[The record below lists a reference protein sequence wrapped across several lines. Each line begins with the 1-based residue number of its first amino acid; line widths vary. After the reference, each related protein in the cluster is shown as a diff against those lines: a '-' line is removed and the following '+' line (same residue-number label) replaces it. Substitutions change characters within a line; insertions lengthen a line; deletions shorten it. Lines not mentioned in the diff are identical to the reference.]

1 MNELTTFERKVM
13 HALLDGED
21 DILSILREQ
30 LGATVVVKRK
40 MTGVGFFTT
49 FAVSDDVPRADD
61 RSLKFGDVIASIS
74 GVAHGAGFLLYVE
87 HGALH
92 MLEGYTYDEPWP
104 KEISAFELTYRS
116 GDQRDLEALRK
127 ILQGNNASQTEP

>member
-1 MNELTTFERKVM
+1 MKDLTTLERKVM
-13 HALLDGED
+13 QALLDGED

-49 FAVSDDVPRADD
+49 FAVSDDVRRADD
-61 RSLKFGDVIASIS
+61 RSFKFDDVIASIS
-74 GVAHGAGFLLYVE
+74 GLAHGAGFLLYVE
-87 HGALH
+87 HGVLH

-104 KEISAFELTYRS
+104 QEISEFELIYRA
-116 GDQRDLEALRK
+116 GDQRDREALRK
-127 ILQGNNASQTEP
+127 ILLGNNPPR

>member
-1 MNELTTFERKVM
+1 MNDLTTLERKVM
-13 HALLDGED
+13 QALLDGED

-30 LGATVVVKRK
+30 LEATVVVKRK

-49 FAVSDDVPRADD
+49 FAVSDDVRRADD
-61 RSLKFGDVIASIS
+61 RSFKLDDVIASIS
-74 GVAHGAGFLLYVE
+74 GLAHGAGFLLYVE

-104 KEISAFELTYRS
+104 KEISEFELTYTA
-116 GDQRDLEALRK
+116 GEQRDLEALRK
-127 ILQGNNASQTEP
+127 ILHGDNAER

>member
-1 MNELTTFERKVM
+1 MKDLTDLERKVM
-13 HALLDGED
+13 QAFIDGED

-30 LGATVVVKRK
+30 LEAIVVVNRE

-49 FAVSDDVPRADD
+49 FVVSDEVRRADD
-61 RSLKFGDVIASIS
+61 RSFKLGDVIANIS
-74 GVAHGAGFLLYVE
+74 GLAHGAGFLLYVE

-127 ILQGNNASQTEP
+127 ILHGDNAER

>member
-1 MNELTTFERKVM
+1 MKDLTNLERKVM
-13 HALLDGED
+13 QALLDGED

-49 FAVSDDVPRADD
+49 FAVSDDVRRADD
-61 RSLKFGDVIASIS
+61 RSFKFDDVIASIS
-74 GVAHGAGFLLYVE
+74 GLAHGAGFLLYVE
-87 HGALH
+87 HGLLH

-104 KEISAFELTYRS
+104 QEISEFELTYRG
-116 GDQRDLEALRK
+116 GDQRDMEALRK
-127 ILQGNNASQTEP
+127 ILQGTIPRVK